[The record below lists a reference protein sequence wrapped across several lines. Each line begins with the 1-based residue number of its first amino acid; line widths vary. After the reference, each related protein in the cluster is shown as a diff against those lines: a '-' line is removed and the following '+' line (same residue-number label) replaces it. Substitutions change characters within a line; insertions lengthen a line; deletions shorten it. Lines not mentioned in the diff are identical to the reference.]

1 MAAVTLLGSLFDT
14 NSGTHTVTATPAA
27 GDLIVIITAAT
38 GSTVQQ
44 PPTDD
49 NSSGTYTQLQNAL
62 KATSADI
69 LGIWVRNAPIASAVS
84 TIFTL
89 APGTTTGGGLA
100 VLKVTGMSNTGSA
113 ASRSTGSQANQ
124 ASGTPAPVLGGAALT
139 GNPVIAAVFNATNP
153 ATMTARSS
161 PAYTELVDTGWA
173 TPTTGIEIMAINSG
187 ETAQTITWGSSSASA
202 FCSVV
207 TELDSS
213 GIFPPF
219 NQRPRLAPLLAQ

>member
-1 MAAVTLLGSLFDT
+1 
-14 NSGTHTVTATPAA
+14 
-27 GDLIVIITAAT
+27 VIITAAT

-69 LGIWVRNAPIASAVS
+69 LGIWVRNALIASAVS

-100 VLKVTGMSNTGSA
+100 VLKVTGMFRTGSA

-124 ASGTPAPVLGGAALT
+124 ASGTPAPVLGGNALT
-139 GNPVIAAVFNATNP
+139 TNPVIAAVFNATNP
-153 ATMTARSS
+153 AAMTPRSS

-207 TELDSS
+207 TELDNAQDTPELRGRPGGLS
-213 GIFPPF
+213 GGR
-219 NQRPRLAPLLAQ
+219 QLQQLLAQ